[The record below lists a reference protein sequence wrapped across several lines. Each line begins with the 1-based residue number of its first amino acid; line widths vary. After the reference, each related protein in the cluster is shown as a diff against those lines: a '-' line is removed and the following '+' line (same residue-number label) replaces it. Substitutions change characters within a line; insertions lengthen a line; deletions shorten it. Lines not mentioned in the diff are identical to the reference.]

1 MTTGPGFG
9 SPDFAAPPCQAART
23 GQKGGMDFD
32 DQLRRYF
39 GTADMAAIHP
49 EAHAAGTERMRVDFG
64 LETNPGRRFA
74 LWALM
79 YMLGVAPDLDVAFKD
94 EDARNTARD
103 FMDMVDRAGED

>member
-1 MTTGPGFG
+1 
-9 SPDFAAPPCQAART
+9 
-23 GQKGGMDFD
+23 MDFD

-39 GTADMAAIHP
+39 GTADLAAIHP

-79 YMLGVAPDLDVAFKD
+79 YMLGVAPDLDVAFED
-94 EDARNTARD
+94 EAERNVARD
-103 FMDMVDRAGED
+103 FMDMVDRADKTDGS